1 MKTIKDPIHGS
12 LQLKGHEVEVLDT
25 YEMQRLRNIKQ
36 LGFTYF
42 VYPSATHT
50 RFEHSLGTFY
60 LASKLAEKLELN
72 KKKSDKLRLA
82 ALLHDIGHGP
92 FSHGSEEALKL
103 HNPEVARH
111 EEKTVEI
118 IKKSKISDILKENG
132 FNPKEIAEI
141 AIGKRGVLSD
151 IISGQIDVDRMD
163 YLVRDSYYTGAA
175 YGVIDLER
183 LLETLGIYQ
192 NTLVVESDGLF
203 SAEALLLARYLMYPT
218 VYQHHTGR
226 IIHSMYSEAISECL
240 ESEVF
245 TVSELYEMD
254 DISAVSTIRNRDT
267 FSGGLMN
274 RIEKRDLYKS
284 AATFKK
290 SELNDPDNL
299 LGLSPSKLK
308 ELQIEISESADLK
321 RGEVLLDVPISF
333 LSEVA
338 GMKVKKGKKLLEL
351 QKVSPLA
358 ESLIEAQWTQW
369 YVGVYCSKENIK
381 EVKKSAERIVPA
393 L

>member
-12 LQLKGHEVEVLDT
+12 LQLKNHEIQVLDT

-60 LASKLAEKLELN
+60 LASKLAGNLELN
-72 KKKSDKLRLA
+72 DSETDKLRLA
-82 ALLHDIGHGP
+82 ALLHDVGHGP

-111 EEKTVEI
+111 EENTVELV
-118 IKKSKISDILKENG
+118 KKSKISDILKENG
-132 FNPKEIAEI
+132 FKPKEIAEI
-141 AIGKRGVLSD
+141 ATGKKGVLSD

-183 LLETLGIYQ
+183 LLETLSIRKRK
-192 NTLVVESDGLF
+192 LAVEPDGLF

-240 ESEVF
+240 EDGIF

-254 DISAVSTIRNRDT
+254 DISAVSTIRKLET
-267 FSGGLMN
+267 FPGDLMN

-290 SELNDPDNL
+290 SDLNDPDKL
-299 LGLSPSKLK
+299 LNLSPSKLK
-308 ELQIEISESADLK
+308 ALQIEISESADLK
-321 RGEVLLDVPISF
+321 KGDVLLDVPKSF

-338 GMKVKKGKKLLEL
+338 GMKVYKDKKLREL
-351 QKVSPLA
+351 QEVSPLA

-369 YVGVYCSKENIK
+369 YAGVYCSKENVEK
-381 EVKKSAERIVPA
+381 VKKSAENILPA
-393 L
+393 F